1 MINAIFNG
9 LFKVLNFL
17 LNIILTPINALVV
30 NFFPDFNQMISSF
43 TSAVDTYIGGG
54 LAYFFSLLP
63 EITRYVIVMYLT
75 LLIGYYTLSV
85 SLFAITKI
93 WTLIQK
99 IKVW

>member
-30 NFFPDFNQMISSF
+30 NFFPDFNRMISSF
-43 TSAVDTYIGGG
+43 TTAVDTYIGGG

-75 LLIGYYTLSV
+75 LLVGYYTLSV